1 MEGVNTTR
9 GHTSK
14 VTLVQVRAMNG
25 EIRELVTDESVQFC
39 KLPIKNQ
46 NFRQFIKP
54 LQAMNS
60 RLILAKKKKG
70 NCKVDS
76 SFSNFTGQELR

>member
-1 MEGVNTTR
+1 VEGVNTTR

-14 VTLVQVRAMNG
+14 VAFVQVRAMNG
-25 EIRELVTDESVQFC
+25 EIRELVTDEPIQFC
-39 KLPIKNQ
+39 RLPIKNQ

-60 RLILAKKKKG
+60 QPADTSKKKIG
-70 NCKVDS
+70 
-76 SFSNFTGQELR
+76 